1 MSLSMYQASVPVFVR
16 LVTALSKILDK
27 ASAHAEAK
35 KIDPNALLGAR
46 LFPDMY
52 PLVKQVQTVSDF
64 AKNCAG
70 RLAGIEIPKFAD
82 NEASFE
88 ELKERLAKTLTFL
101 NSLKPEQVDGS
112 EDRTISFKMGQRDVS
127 MTGREYL
134 LATSMPN
141 FYFHLTTA
149 YAILR
154 HNGVEIGKRDFLG
167 TA

>member
-1 MSLSMYQASVPVFVR
+1 
-16 LVTALSKILDK
+16 
-27 ASAHAEAK
+27 
-35 KIDPNALLGAR
+35 
-46 LFPDMY
+46 MY

-70 RLAGIEIPKFAD
+70 RLAGVDIPKFAD

-88 ELKERLAKTLTFL
+88 KERLAKTLAFL
-101 NSLKPEQVDGS
+101 NSLKPEQIGGS
-112 EDRTISFKMGQRDVS
+112 EDCEISFKMGQRDVS